1 MNIEL
6 EAQLDELAKICCE
19 AIDSNG
25 ELNDKRVRA
34 LIEAVVRS
42 GFDQNERKSLS
53 FEIEKR
59 IKATCREP
67 SMHRGAEIKS
77 LSARIQSLYD
87 DVVRWQ
93 SQRPNGSSTPP
104 KAANISS
111 ATRA

>member
-19 AIDSNG
+19 AIKAGG

-34 LIEAVVRS
+34 LIESIVRC
-42 GFDQNERKSLS
+42 GYEHNERKPVS

-59 IKATCREP
+59 IKANCREP

-93 SQRPNGSSTPP
+93 SQQPDGPSTPP